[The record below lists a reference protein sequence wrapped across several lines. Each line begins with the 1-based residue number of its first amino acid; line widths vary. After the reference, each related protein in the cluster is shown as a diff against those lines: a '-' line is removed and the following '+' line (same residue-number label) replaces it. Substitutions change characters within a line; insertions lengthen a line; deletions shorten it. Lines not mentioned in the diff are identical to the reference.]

1 MNDQLVSVI
10 MPAYNAEKYIAAS
23 IESVIQQT
31 YTNWELLIVDDGST
45 DQTAA
50 IIKRYISADKRVKYF
65 FQENGRQGKAK
76 NLAIANS
83 SGVFLA
89 FLDADD
95 LWLKEKL
102 EVSIHEINTRD
113 YSLVFTDCYI
123 FEGELPED
131 FSTLKTMGVQSAVYE
146 GRPALLTFLNY
157 NQIPN
162 LTVLAKKEL
171 FLNTGGFIDKVVA
184 EDYEMWLRLLKNGA
198 VFKALPLQLSLYRVH
213 SESITARDRHATL
226 ELIEIIKTFGK
237 ENPDYWQDVQTIIR
251 EKLKHWLYY
260 GHQRTAKNFRAL
272 IKGVFNLPLTF
283 LFYTLSRLMPV
294 DQLRKIVIRSY

>member
-1 MNDQLVSVI
+1 MSNQLVSVI

-237 ENPDYWQDVQTIIR
+237 ENPEYWQDVQLIIR
-251 EKLKHWLYY
+251 QKLKHWLYY
-260 GHQRTAKNFRAL
+260 GHQRTSQNFRTL
-272 IKGVFNLPLTF
+272 IKDVFNLPLAV
-283 LFYTLSRLMPV
+283 LFYTLSLLMPV
-294 DQLRKIVIRSY
+294 DQLRKIVVRTY

>member
-1 MNDQLVSVI
+1 MSDQLVSII

-31 YTNWELLIVDDGST
+31 YTYWELLIVDDGST

-50 IIKRYISADKRVKYF
+50 IIKHYTSVDKRIKYF

-83 SGVFLA
+83 SGIFIA

-102 EVSIHEINTRD
+102 EVSIHEINTGD

-123 FEGELPED
+123 FEGELPRD
-131 FSTLKTMGVQSAVYE
+131 FSILKTMGVQSAIYE
-146 GRPALLTFLNY
+146 GRPALVTFLNY

-162 LTVLAKKEL
+162 LTVLAQKEL
-171 FLNTGGFIDKVVA
+171 FLKAGGFIDKVVA

-198 VFKALPLQLSLYRVH
+198 VFKALPFPLSLYRVH
-213 SESITARDRHATL
+213 NESITARDRHVTL

-237 ENPDYWQDVQTIIR
+237 ENPEYWQDVQLIIR

-260 GHQRTAKNFRAL
+260 GHQRSAKNFRTL
-272 IKGVFNLPLTF
+272 IKDVFNLPLTV
-283 LFYTLSRLMPV
+283 LFYTLSLLMPV
-294 DQLRKIVIRSY
+294 DQLRKIVIRLY

>member
-1 MNDQLVSVI
+1 MSNQLVSVI

-23 IESVIQQT
+23 IESVIAQT

-50 IIKRYISADKRVKYF
+50 IIKRYTSADKRVKYF

-83 SGVFLA
+83 TGVFIA

-102 EVSIHEINTRD
+102 EISVREINAGD

-123 FEGELPED
+123 FERKLPED
-131 FSTLKTMGVQSAVYE
+131 FSALKTMGVQSAIYE
-146 GRPALLTFLNY
+146 GRTALLTFLNY
-157 NQIPN
+157 NQVPN

-171 FLNTGGFIDKVVA
+171 FLKAGGFIDKVVA

-213 SESITARDRHATL
+213 NESITARDRHATL

-237 ENPDYWQDVQTIIR
+237 ENPEYWPDVQMIVR

-272 IKGVFNLPLTF
+272 IKDVFSLPLAA
-283 LFYTLSRLMPV
+283 LFYTLSLLMPV